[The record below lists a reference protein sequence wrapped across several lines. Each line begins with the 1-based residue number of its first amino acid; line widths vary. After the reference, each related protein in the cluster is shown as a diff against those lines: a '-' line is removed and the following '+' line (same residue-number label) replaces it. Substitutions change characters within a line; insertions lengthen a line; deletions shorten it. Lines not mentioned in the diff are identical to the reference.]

1 MTLSSGP
8 GMITARDNKESGR
21 APSVL
26 CELDFK
32 RQVDAPFM
40 KLFDEELLVELKL
53 PLPPSA
59 NSIRRAN
66 CSASI
71 SLKTIKRGLRKATA

>member
-1 MTLSSGP
+1 
-8 GMITARDNKESGR
+8 
-21 APSVL
+21 
-26 CELDFK
+26 
-32 RQVDAPFM
+32 M

-66 CSASI
+66 C
-71 SLKTIKRGLRKATA
+71 KRIHKSEDDQAGLTEGDSVTVRIEQT